1 MEEEEQLPSGKY
13 TWMIDS
19 FSEKKNKPKFS
30 SNAFTVGGCK
40 WQITMYLRLEAHY
53 LEISLEFADTAALP
67 DGWCRDAN
75 FAFTLTDHDCKI
87 TLHVV
92 VPSVELATQVSTLGT
107 YFSSFSDHFTTA
119 GTPYLEE
126 GSSSDRQT
134 IDLASDAPS
143 LDDIEKAKHSVKEC
157 LSDLF
162 KLNMRD
168 RLSSALSILSHAR
181 AGLSTDQKRSIE
193 TFKANFDDFVC
204 DFLNFEQDNSDF
216 ELQKITRDHMY
227 SAMKRN
233 HETHLS
239 HQHLFN
245 SITKEKEELN
255 KRLKELS
262 FRETMLVYDWE
273 TLMNESEEV
282 KSRYAIQGKKLA
294 QAEEKKKIA
303 EERMSRSTSAWS
315 CLKEQ
320 FL

>member
-193 TFKANFDDFVC
+193 TFKANFDDFKCQEDACTLCFKVTDRTAPGFAGREGGRKHGSLLLNLG
-204 DFLNFEQDNSDF
+204 DFG
-216 ELQKITRDHMY
+216 ELGCRKSLGRELRQNENGVLPKIEVAER
-227 SAMKRN
+227 A
-233 HETHLS
+233 
-239 HQHLFN
+239 
-245 SITKEKEELN
+245 
-255 KRLKELS
+255 RLKLNAPAKDVLS
-262 FRETMLVYDWE
+262 
-273 TLMNESEEV
+273 ESL
-282 KSRYAIQGKKLA
+282 SQYQGCPAL
-294 QAEEKKKIA
+294 IP
-303 EERMSRSTSAWS
+303 
-315 CLKEQ
+315 
-320 FL
+320 